1 MGPDWRGLDTGDSAM
16 MRVILVFLFMISV
29 ASAQQSTP
37 IEQRLGATIG
47 ALIVENNRL
56 VIALDEANK
65 TIAQLKADLDKAK
78 QENK

>member
-1 MGPDWRGLDTGDSAM
+1 M
-16 MRVILVFLFMISV
+16 MRIVLFLLLSMAA
-29 ASAQQSTP
+29 ASAQQLAP

-56 VIALDEANK
+56 ALALEEANK

-78 QENK
+78 QESK

>member
-1 MGPDWRGLDTGDSAM
+1 
-16 MRVILVFLFMISV
+16 MRTILLLLLLVTAV
-29 ASAQQSTP
+29 SAQQLAP

-56 VIALDEANK
+56 VLALDEANK

-78 QENK
+78 QESK